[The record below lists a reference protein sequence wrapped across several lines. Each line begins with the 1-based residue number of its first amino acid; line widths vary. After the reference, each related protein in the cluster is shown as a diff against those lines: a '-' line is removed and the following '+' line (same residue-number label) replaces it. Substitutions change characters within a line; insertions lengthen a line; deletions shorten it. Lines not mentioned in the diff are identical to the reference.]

1 ADLVR
6 AAGLGPELD
15 QRAAV
20 ALGQQPPVGDRG
32 FALARGD
39 HPPALLRAAD
49 LAQRQL
55 DRALGLLRDA
65 RQYAEVALADLPR
78 LKREGEAPERL
89 RVAGEK
95 QAARGVGIEPVD
107 RHGRPLEAEPE
118 RVEMVLERRPAAARP
133 LDRQ

>member
-1 ADLVR
+1 GRFAVNRVSEQRHAEAARGVDADLVR

-78 LKREGEAPERL
+78 LKREG
-89 RVAGEK
+89 
-95 QAARGVGIEPVD
+95 
-107 RHGRPLEAEPE
+107 
-118 RVEMVLERRPAAARP
+118 
-133 LDRQ
+133 